1 MPPVNKFHKNNRTE
15 ESMNKA
21 LLIAAIAL
29 AFCTDA
35 MMAQGSKSA
44 AERRAFREYTSPQE
58 LVSIAPSTTLDKA
71 LSAIS
76 EVSQKF
82 VGKVIVDPERRNM
95 PINVDV
101 QGMQWRDALETILRK
116 NNIWYSEYENYIQV
130 TSLPA
135 SEGGG
140 VERVAVGPGGAAAGS
155 ADIVKEIASF
165 RSREIKISAVFF
177 EVDLNRLE
185 EVGIDWNFMKSN
197 SDVSVNAQFLGADK
211 VSDKMFKTEI
221 VPKKVSFANMD
232 FLVQMFSNY
241 NLGEILS
248 APSLIVRS
256 GEEGRIQVGQDFSI
270 RERDFA
276 GNLLD
281 RFYSAG
287 TIVKVNPQVI
297 MEQGVNFV
305 HMKADVERSS
315 VSPGAV
321 STIINKTKATT
332 NVLLLDGEETI
343 IGGLYNN
350 EVTTTRTGIPFL
362 KDLPWYVFGLRYLF
376 GYNKE
381 EVAKK
386 ELVILMKAELVPT
399 LQERITQKARGEE
412 LLGKWRDE
420 VQTKER
426 NLRGASA
433 APKE

>member
-1 MPPVNKFHKNNRTE
+1 
-15 ESMNKA
+15 MNKA

-29 AFCTDA
+29 VFCTDA

-95 PINVDV
+95 PINVDI

-130 TSLPA
+130 TSLPT

-140 VERVAVGPGGAAAGS
+140 VERVAVGGGAAAAGS
-155 ADIVKEIASF
+155 TDIVKEIASF

-185 EVGIDWNFMKSN
+185 EVGINWNFMKSN
-197 SDVSVNAQFLGADK
+197 SDVSVNAEFLGGDK

-221 VPKKVSFANMD
+221 IPKKVSFANMD

-241 NLGEILS
+241 NLGEVLS

-287 TIVKVNPQVI
+287 TIVKVTPQVI

-399 LQERITQKARGEE
+399 LQERITQKTRGDE
-412 LLGKWRDE
+412 LLGKWREE

-426 NLRGASA
+426 YLRGASA